1 MASKIFIVEDNRF
14 YSGLLKNEIEKS
26 NLGEVE
32 VFPSGEMFLNNMDRH
47 PEIVILDHHLG
58 TTNGLDLLKEVKGA
72 HPQVEFILLSA
83 QESMNIA
90 VHALKYGAYDY
101 VEKNKR
107 AFSKVNFLIRKIQ
120 FEISER
126 RNSKIQ
132 RQLQYAG
139 IIAGVVMVLFWA
151 LT

>member
-58 TTNGLDLLKEVKGA
+58 TTKGLDLLKQVKAA

-83 QESMNIA
+83 QESMNVA

-101 VEKNKR
+101 VEKNTR
-107 AFSKVNFLIRKIQ
+107 AFSKVNYLIRKIQ

-132 RQLQYAG
+132 KQLQYAS
-139 IIAGVVMVLFWA
+139 IILGVVMVLFWA